1 MSLWFAKLK
10 KRSELQRFSLHN
22 ANNTPL
28 DLFVKRDDLIDPYIS
43 GNKLRKLEGNLIA
56 AKLAGARQLVTYGGA
71 YSNHLL
77 ASAAAAQTM
86 EIPIIGK
93 VRGEEL
99 SASSNP
105 ILQRCHELGM
115 ILEFLDR
122 STYAKEK
129 NQTGLVVH
137 NEQSVWCLP
146 EGGANPEGIWGCSQI
161 YSEAFAQ
168 NNNQH
173 FDAVF
178 IAQGTTTTSLGILA
192 SLPANTQLFVVPVLR
207 GFDAMAE
214 MKTLANQAHRNQL
227 TSHFSFPLE
236 QVKILDQYHF
246 GGYAK
251 TSKELMNFIHF
262 FNQTNQFPVEPIY
275 TGKALSALT
284 QQLPSLHAG
293 IRSILFIHTGG
304 VIQILQ

>member
-1 MSLWFAKLK
+1 MSTDMSLWFAKLK
-10 KRSELQRFSLHN
+10 KRSELQRFSLQN

-86 EIPIIGK
+86 EIPIIGN

-99 SASSNP
+99 SAYSNP

-129 NQTGLVVH
+129 NQTGLF
-137 NEQSVWCLP
+137 LP
-146 EGGANPEGIWGCSQI
+146 IVDRRAAG
-161 YSEAFAQ
+161 
-168 NNNQH
+168 
-173 FDAVF
+173 
-178 IAQGTTTTSLGILA
+178 
-192 SLPANTQLFVVPVLR
+192 
-207 GFDAMAE
+207 
-214 MKTLANQAHRNQL
+214 
-227 TSHFSFPLE
+227 
-236 QVKILDQYHF
+236 
-246 GGYAK
+246 
-251 TSKELMNFIHF
+251 
-262 FNQTNQFPVEPIY
+262 
-275 TGKALSALT
+275 LS
-284 QQLPSLHAG
+284 
-293 IRSILFIHTGG
+293 
-304 VIQILQ
+304 